1 MPEAA
6 GEGDTGNVSLGFEW
20 ISSQMLPG
28 KSGPTDFTRRIYMS
42 NKEVQNELCR
52 SIKTRDEVYRVA
64 LSYERGDKY
73 AKTYN
78 VSGGVLVAA
87 PAGSL
92 QIKTDPVS
100 PARKWLS
107 PTVRSNGVAESSEEE
122 ITAVAAER
130 VASVLLVI
138 RAVLHRIILLS
149 VQHRRLRLI
158 FVGKQNTTNVRA
170 EVSEQQ
176 EGEAWD

>member
-64 LSYERGDKY
+64 LSYERGEKY

-78 VSGGVLVAA
+78 VSGGGLVAA

-100 PARKWLS
+100 PSRKWLS
-107 PTVRSNGVAESSEEE
+107 PTVLTG
-122 ITAVAAER
+122 
-130 VASVLLVI
+130 
-138 RAVLHRIILLS
+138 
-149 VQHRRLRLI
+149 
-158 FVGKQNTTNVRA
+158 
-170 EVSEQQ
+170 
-176 EGEAWD
+176 